1 MTLNYTVGNIGTA
14 ATGDGVPGI
23 IQLVPVSEGT
33 SFLIGGFGVAQL
45 YPGGTPF
52 VMSNQDVTIPVDATP
67 GDYYI
72 KLTVGI
78 GFFNEVPA
86 DLINNRD
93 SVPVTIVSSVPPI
106 G

>member
-1 MTLNYTVGNIGTA
+1 MVLNYTIANIGFA

-33 SFLIGGFGVAQL
+33 TYLIGGFGVAQL

-52 VMSNQDVTIPVDATP
+52 VMTNQDVTIPIDASP
-67 GDYYI
+67 GDYFI
-72 KLTVGI
+72 KLTVGG
-78 GFFNEVPA
+78 GFFPEIPA

-93 SVPVTIVSSVPPI
+93 SIPVTIVS
-106 G
+106 GG